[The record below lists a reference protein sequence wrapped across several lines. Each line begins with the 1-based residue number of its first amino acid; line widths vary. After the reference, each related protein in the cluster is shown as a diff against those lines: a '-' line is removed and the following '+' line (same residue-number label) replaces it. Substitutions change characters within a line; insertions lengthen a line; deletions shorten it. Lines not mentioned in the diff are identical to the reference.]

1 MEKLIIA
8 KAKGSRKLIII
19 LSTILG
25 IGFING
31 FTGNIPKGTSRESSL
46 YKASNIEF
54 LYDLTYLK
62 DNKKIYEQIIF
73 KEQLKMIENAEDF
86 IILDMFLFNDEYN
99 RKYEF
104 PSIVEEFTEALINKK
119 KEKPDIKILFI
130 TDEINNFY
138 GVYKSPY
145 ITKLEENHIDVVI
158 TDLEKMRNSNP
169 IYSGMWK
176 TVIKWFGVKGKG
188 WLPNPFSPDSP
199 KVTMRG
205 YLKLLNFKANHRKVL
220 ITEKGGIITSANI
233 HDASGYHSNIGFKV
247 SGDII
252 NELIK
257 SELAVAKFSGYEK
270 DDFEY
275 NNVYLEKEEESDA
288 YVKLITES
296 KIRDNLIKAINNTDK
311 GDKISIGMF
320 YLSHRGIINS
330 LVDAANRGVDVKLIL
345 DPNKDAFGLKK
356 NGIPNRQV
364 AQELIRKSKD
374 RIKIK
379 WYDTHGEQYHSKLI
393 FIENQNKSIII
404 GGSSNLT
411 RRNIDNYNLEADLFI
426 ETKSN
431 SKLSN
436 EIKDYFNRIWN
447 NKDGHYTVN
456 YETYKTESL
465 MKTIIYRIQE
475 ATGLSTF

>member
-379 WYDTHGEQYHSKLI
+379 WDDTHGEQYHSKLI
-393 FIENQNKSIII
+393 FIEKQNKSIII